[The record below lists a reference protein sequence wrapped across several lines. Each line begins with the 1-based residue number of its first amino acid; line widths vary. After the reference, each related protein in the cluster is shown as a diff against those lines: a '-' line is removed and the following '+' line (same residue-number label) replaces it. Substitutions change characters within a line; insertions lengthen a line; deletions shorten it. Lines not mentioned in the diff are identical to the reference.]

1 MGNGRI
7 IVSKPLYVAL
17 AQRKEDRKAFGSAI
31 CSTSLRNENAAI
43 RTNGTTNGISTTAV
57 LPTSCHAPTSK
68 VLRCSTSRY
77 ETRRCTPLGPTRPEA
92 HATQLRWCPT
102 NGPWSKQAS
111 KQQNDGRRSSNGTRP
126 NGHAHEYGRHGSCP
140 SRHATKRCQPSR
152 YATQLQIHRRSA

>member
-1 MGNGRI
+1 MGVQTSLCGLG
-7 IVSKPLYVAL
+7 S
-17 AQRKEDRKAFGSAI
+17 AQGGSQEPFGSAI
-31 CSTSLRNENAAI
+31 CATSLRNENAAI

-68 VLRCSTSRY
+68 Y